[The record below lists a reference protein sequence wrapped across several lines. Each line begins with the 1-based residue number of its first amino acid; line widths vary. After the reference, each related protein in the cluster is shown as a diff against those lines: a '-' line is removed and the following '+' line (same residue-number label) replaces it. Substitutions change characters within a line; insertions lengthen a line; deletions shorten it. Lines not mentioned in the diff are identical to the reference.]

1 MKKKAIMLCLS
12 TLLCVNQ
19 FSTAFGVCAAQID
32 VVPKVTVRNAEEI
45 YPIDPNDKEWAKL
58 ETEEEKFD
66 KTQINNTVIDQLTSE
81 VLLEVIIKNPMISVI
96 EEQETRKDGVET
108 FVQNTNIGKKILER
122 EDAIDAVIKE
132 YLSLEIL
139 ADTLNDYSDMDGL
152 TGKAL
157 DDAVTKLLKDK
168 EFSENVDKDLESF
181 HKVHFLEGFL
191 LQDNIYE
198 QLTVANKRELYTKSL
213 ELQEQ
218 EYESDVFSYTAE
230 KELYRALAQDQD
242 MKPYIMLRSG
252 VDDPHKTEYVY
263 TPKGSKV
270 KVLRYT
276 NNAPNSDATVAA
288 FKKKNPDCTVY
299 ARGYTHTNCHA
310 YTWAGK
316 TSVWLKDPAKFL
328 SDGSYRKVG
337 SRIRPT
343 SPYQKIKSAGHSA
356 IFIKYAGERDC
367 IVRTTLMGKPIY
379 ETTLSRDFPSDYD
392 VYDRVC

>member
-1 MKKKAIMLCLS
+1 M
-12 TLLCVNQ
+12 
-19 FSTAFGVCAAQID
+19 
-32 VVPKVTVRNAEEI
+32 TVRNAEEI

-81 VLLEVIIKNPMISVI
+81 VLLEVIIKNPMISAI

-108 FVQNTNIGKKILER
+108 FVQKTNVGKKFLER

-132 YLSLEIL
+132 YLSLEIP

-230 KELYRALAQDQD
+230 KELYRALAKDQD
-242 MKPYIMLRSG
+242 MKPYIMLRAG
-252 VDDPHKTEYVY
+252 VNDPHKTAYVY
-263 TPKGSKV
+263 TPMGSKV
-270 KVLRYT
+270 AVRKYT

-288 FKKKNPDCTVY
+288 FKKKDGYTVY

-310 YTWAGK
+310 YTWAGT

-343 SPYQKIKSAGHSA
+343 SPYQKINSKGHSA

-379 ETTLSRDFPSDYD
+379 ETTLSRDFPSDYG

>member
-108 FVQNTNIGKKILER
+108 FVQKTNIGKKILER

-242 MKPYIMLRSG
+242 MKPYIVLRSG

-263 TPKGSKV
+263 TPNGV
-270 KVLRYT
+270 
-276 NNAPNSDATVAA
+276 
-288 FKKKNPDCTVY
+288 
-299 ARGYTHTNCHA
+299 
-310 YTWAGK
+310 
-316 TSVWLKDPAKFL
+316 
-328 SDGSYRKVG
+328 
-337 SRIRPT
+337 RI
-343 SPYQKIKSAGHSA
+343 
-356 IFIKYAGERDC
+356 
-367 IVRTTLMGKPIY
+367 
-379 ETTLSRDFPSDYD
+379 
-392 VYDRVC
+392 

>member
-66 KTQINNTVIDQLTSE
+66 KTQINNIVIDQLTSE
-81 VLLEVIIKNPMISVI
+81 VLLEVIIKNPMISAI

-108 FVQNTNIGKKILER
+108 FVQKTNVGKKFLER

-132 YLSLEIL
+132 YLSLEIP

-198 QLTVANKRELYTKSL
+198 QLTVANKRELYAKSL

-252 VDDPHKTEYVY
+252 VNDPHKTEYVD

-270 KVLRYT
+270 EVLRYT

-288 FKKKNPDCTVY
+288 FKKKDGYTVY

-310 YTWAGK
+310 YTWVGT
-316 TSVWLKDPAKFL
+316 TSVWLAKPGKYL
-328 SDGSYRKVG
+328 SDGSYKKVG

-343 SPYQKIKSAGHSA
+343 SPYQKINSAGHSA
-356 IFIKYAGERDC
+356 IFIRRAGERDC